1 MMRAGDVLDFSPA
14 RAVVHR
20 RTRRDPLPHFKPS
33 IATQMDAMSG
43 CPDAMLSKDH
53 RARQA
58 QAMVAM
64 LDVSALEAKRS
75 SLGRRGFEPR
85 RVLAVWVYAS
95 WCGVHH
101 STKLAELLKTDL
113 AYRYLS
119 GGYRISAG
127 SLREFRRE
135 NFELFERAIQQTVE
149 LAANANLIPLE
160 ELAIDSV
167 RLRAHA
173 GMGQVRTLS
182 RSTKR
187 LEELAARPVEGMTA
201 EEHQKHLEKVEKH
214 TTAVARCE
222 REGTT
227 NHVLTN
233 PSAALMKF
241 PNGGSAPGHRVT
253 VTAAGTE
260 LRLVVSLLID
270 SAGNDYGK
278 LRPAVE
284 QARAALTKAG
294 VPADAALRIAADGG
308 YTAEADL
315 LFALAHP
322 TAEILLAAGPLRG
335 HRNTN
340 GAKFFT
346 RDDFSLADDGR
357 MTCPAGTQMQGPSPD
372 GPEQIRYNGVGCLH
386 CPLRE
391 KCTDKKVRS
400 LTLRPRLEEA
410 RKAMLAKMQSPEAAH
425 NYRRRCCT
433 VEPVFSGLQDQMGFR
448 RVSTRLA
455 SAARA
460 EIMLKVL
467 AYNLSRLAK
476 GDRLR
481 RVFIIFAL

>member
-1 MMRAGDVLDFSPA
+1 MRSPIVLDFPPA
-14 RAVVHR
+14 RVVVHR
-20 RTRRDPLPHFKPS
+20 RKRHDPLPHFKPS
-33 IATQMDAMSG
+33 TVTQMDAMRG
-43 CPDAMLSKDH
+43 CPDAMVAADH

-58 QAMVAM
+58 ESIVAR
-64 LDVSALEAKRS
+64 LDLSAVEAKRS
-75 SLGRRGFEPR
+75 SLGQRGFEPR

-101 STKLAELLKTDL
+101 STKVARLLKTDL

-119 GGYRISAG
+119 GGYAISSG
-127 SLREFRRE
+127 VLRAFRRE
-135 NFELFERAIQQTVE
+135 NGELFDAAIQQTVE
-149 LAANANLIPLE
+149 LAATANLIPLE

-173 GMGQVRTLS
+173 GMAQVRTLS

-187 LEELAARPVEGMTA
+187 LQELATRPVEKMTPD
-201 EEHQKHLEKVEKH
+201 EQQTHLEKVAKH
-214 TTAVARCE
+214 TTAVERCE

-233 PSAALMKF
+233 SSAALMKF

-253 VTAAGTE
+253 VTAAGAE

-270 SAGNDYGK
+270 AAGNDFGK
-278 LRPAVE
+278 LGPAVE

-294 VPADAALRIAADGG
+294 VPVDARLRFCADGG
-308 YTAEADL
+308 YTSEQDL
-315 LFALAHP
+315 LFAVSQPA
-322 TAEILLAAGPLRG
+322 TEILLAAGPLRG

-346 RDDFSLADDGR
+346 RDDFKFAADGR
-357 MTCPAGTQMQGPSPD
+357 VTCPAGTQMQGPSPD
-372 GPEQIRYNGVGCLH
+372 GPEQIRYNGVGCLE
-386 CPLRE
+386 CPLKE

-400 LTLRPRLEEA
+400 LTVRPRLEEA
-410 RKAMLAKMQSPEAAH
+410 RKTVLTAMENPEAAH
-425 NYRRRCCT
+425 SYKRRCCT

-448 RVSTRLA
+448 RVSSRMA
-455 SAARA
+455 AGARA

-467 AYNLSRLAK
+467 AYNLSRLAQ
-476 GDRLR
+476 GNRLR
-481 RVFIIFAL
+481 RVFITITL